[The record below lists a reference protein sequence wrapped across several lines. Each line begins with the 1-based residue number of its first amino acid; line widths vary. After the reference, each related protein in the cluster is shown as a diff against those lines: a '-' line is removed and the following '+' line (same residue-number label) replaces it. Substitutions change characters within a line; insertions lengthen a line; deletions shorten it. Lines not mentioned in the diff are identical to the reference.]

1 MKEIAIHAVN
11 VRASL
16 GKRRIFNGLNL
27 SLSAARW
34 ISVVGPNGAGKSTL
48 LKVLAGLLPFEG
60 EVSLHGNNLKSMP
73 ARQRAQ
79 QLAWLAQDETGG
91 FDMSVQDVVMLGR
104 LPLHGLLGGITAN
117 DTNACQQ
124 AMKQTQTLE
133 FAGRPLGELSA
144 GQQQR
149 VRLARAIATQAKVLL
164 LDEPLANLD
173 PPHQIDWLQ
182 LIRAQVQSG
191 ATVVSV
197 LHELPMALLADD
209 MLLLQAGS
217 IVYQGSCADSTT
229 HRAMELVFDSRIR
242 VVPVEGSLAVLPR
255 IA

>member
-11 VRASL
+11 VRANL
-16 GKRRIFNGLNL
+16 GKRRFFNGLNL

-91 FDMSVQDVVMLGR
+91 LDMRVQDVVMLGR

-124 AMKQTQTLE
+124 AMMQTQTLA

-149 VRLARAIATQAKVLL
+149 VRLARALATQAKVLL

-209 MLLLQAGS
+209 MLLLQAGN
-217 IVYQGSCADSTT
+217 IAYQGSCADSTT

-242 VVPVEGSLAVLPR
+242 VVSVEGSLAVLPR